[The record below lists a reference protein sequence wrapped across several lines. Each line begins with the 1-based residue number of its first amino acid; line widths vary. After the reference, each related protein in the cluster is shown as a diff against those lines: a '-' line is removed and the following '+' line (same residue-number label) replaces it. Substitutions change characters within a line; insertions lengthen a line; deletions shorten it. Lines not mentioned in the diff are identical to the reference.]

1 MDMTKSHTAIVCRLT
16 VLCLAAVVLVFGGCG
31 SGDNQRTSDGRTI
44 VRFWQFWTDPKV
56 KDVIIK
62 AVEEFESEN
71 PEYEVEITDLT
82 WNDGHQKIVAAF
94 AGNEAPDLLEVG
106 SDWIAE
112 FAAPGALTD
121 LSSEYARLQPEYIG
135 WPPSIYRGSC
145 WALPWYLSTRVLY
158 QNDVIAEVVGLR
170 PNRPPVT
177 WGELKLWS
185 RFANRHKPQFYGYG
199 INAAERHRLYKAFLP
214 YLWSN
219 EADILE
225 PDSLLGDQCALVM
238 PEAIEALEFFV
249 DLKQFGI
256 VEKQAVLDNMFMSG
270 ELLFHLSGD
279 WLYRRID
286 EADIAD
292 FRYSVH
298 MLPQPSVDHGG
309 SVSFAGG
316 EYLAI
321 PRAAREPLGAIKLAR
336 HLLKPK
342 HVFNLCIAT
351 GCATPVHIETGNN
364 PYFYEHPVRRVFMR
378 QMLSAQSPP
387 VHPDW
392 VDIEKEL
399 EWGIE
404 QALYEKLDP
413 PSAMAETCDRINDIL
428 EK

>member
-1 MDMTKSHTAIVCRLT
+1 MKTVNNPNSIRQRLT
-16 VLCLAAVVLVFGGCG
+16 ALILGAILLVAGACGGND
-31 SGDNQRTSDGRTI
+31 SGQTDSGRTV

-56 KDVIIK
+56 KEVITK
-62 AVEEFESEN
+62 AVEEFETEN
-71 PEYEVEITDLT
+71 PEYTVEVTDLT

-94 AGNEAPDLLEVG
+94 AGNEAPDLLELG

-112 FAAPGALTD
+112 FADPGALTD
-121 LSSEYARLQPEYIG
+121 LSSEYRRLQADYIG
-135 WPPSIYRGSC
+135 WPPAIYRGSC

-199 INAAERHRLYKAFLP
+199 INAAEQHRLYKAFLP

-219 EADILE
+219 EGDILDY
-225 PDSLLGDQCALVM
+225 DSTTGQHCALVM
-238 PEAIEALEFFV
+238 PEAIEALQFLV
-249 DLKQFGI
+249 DMKQFGI

-270 ELLFHLSGD
+270 KLLYHLSGD
-279 WLYRRID
+279 WLYRRIE
-286 EADIAD
+286 EADIPD

-298 MLPQPSVDHGG
+298 MIPQPNIDHG
-309 SVSFAGG
+309 SPTSFSGG

-336 HLLKPK
+336 HLLRPK
-342 HVFNLCIAT
+342 HIFNLCIAT

-364 PYFYEHPVRRVFMR
+364 PYFYDNEVRRVFMQ
-378 QMLSAQSPP
+378 QMLNSQSPP

-392 VDIEKEL
+392 IEIEKAL

-404 QALYEKLDP
+404 QALYGKMDP
-413 PSAMAETCDRINDIL
+413 PSALAETCDRINKIL
-428 EK
+428 EQ